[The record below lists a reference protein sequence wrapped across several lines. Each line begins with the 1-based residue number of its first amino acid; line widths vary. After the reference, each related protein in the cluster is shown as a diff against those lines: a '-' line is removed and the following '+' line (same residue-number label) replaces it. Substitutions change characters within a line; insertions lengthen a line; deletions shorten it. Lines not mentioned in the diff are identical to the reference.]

1 MRAQRRQQTTTVI
14 AVLALLLGSLWAG
27 ALAAGAGNPA
37 DQLTAAHAKLGVGA
51 AALPDRGPALRPSAE
66 RPDPG
71 GRLLPLLGGL
81 LAAAL
86 AATSGPRARRARPSP
101 AAAGP
106 LAWPSQREARAPP
119 FLQPA

>member
-51 AALPDRGPALRPSAE
+51 AALPDRAPALRPSAE

-86 AATSGPRARRARPSP
+86 AATSGPRPRRRRSSSAP
-101 AAAGP
+101 AGP
-106 LAWPSQREARAPP
+106 PAWPSQREARAPP